1 MESLTANKT
10 TKDLND
16 SQSSARD
23 VRIKA
28 VLFDL
33 GDTLLNFGRVDT
45 TKLFKSGAK
54 LTYDYLKR
62 LSQPVGD
69 FKPYCYRNLGAIRW
83 KYWVSML
90 RRRDFDTLKLL
101 KKINQT
107 KGLELSDK
115 QWDELV
121 WLWYEPLGK
130 CATIEPDIKT
140 TLTRLKDMNLK
151 LGILS
156 NTFINDTAL
165 EKHMAQFGI
174 LDFFDVRLYSY
185 QFSFRK
191 PDKRIFR
198 AAAEQI
204 GLPLKNIMFIGD
216 RIRADIRPALKLG
229 MTAVLKQAY
238 TNHAKHLPAGA
249 HKIEKISELPQLI
262 QQLMSIAD
270 G

>member
-1 MESLTANKT
+1 ML
-10 TKDLND
+10 
-16 SQSSARD
+16 
-23 VRIKA
+23 
-28 VLFDL
+28 
-33 GDTLLNFGRVDT
+33 
-45 TKLFKSGAK
+45 SGK
-54 LTYDYLKR
+54 
-62 LSQPVGD
+62 
-69 FKPYCYRNLGAIRW
+69 
-83 KYWVSML
+83 
-90 RRRDFDTLKLL
+90 DFDTLKLL

-130 CATIEPDIKT
+130 CATVEPDIKT
-140 TLTRLKDMNLK
+140 TLAKLKDMNLK

-216 RIRADIRPALKLG
+216 RIGADIRPALKLG

-238 TNHAKHLPAGA
+238 TNHAKRLPKRAYR
-249 HKIEKISELPQLI
+249 IEKISELPQLI

>member
-23 VRIKA
+23 VGIKA

-101 KKINQT
+101 KKINQA

-130 CATIEPDIKT
+130 CATVEPDIK
-140 TLTRLKDMNLK
+140 
-151 LGILS
+151 
-156 NTFINDTAL
+156 NTWPSSVYLIFL
-165 EKHMAQFGI
+165 M
-174 LDFFDVRLYSY
+174 LDCIHT
-185 QFSFRK
+185 SFLFANPTSESSGPPQSK
-191 PDKRIFR
+191 S
-198 AAAEQI
+198 
-204 GLPLKNIMFIGD
+204 
-216 RIRADIRPALKLG
+216 
-229 MTAVLKQAY
+229 AY
-238 TNHAKHLPAGA
+238 R
-249 HKIEKISELPQLI
+249 
-262 QQLMSIAD
+262 
-270 G
+270 